1 MACVQ
6 DPAAMPAVLTRRERE
21 VMVYLAAGKPNKVVA
36 IELGISLRTAEA
48 HRARVFSK
56 MGVRNAMELACR
68 ICVHARSGCS
78 PVLGPTLSERRG

>member
-6 DPAAMPAVLTRRERE
+6 DPGARPVALTRREQE
-21 VMVYLAAGKPNKVVA
+21 VMAYLAAGKPNKVVA

-68 ICVHARSGCS
+68 LCVHARSACS
-78 PVLGPTLSERRG
+78 PVLGSAPDERQE